1 MKFQPAFKESKI
13 KHLEECC
20 RKEGLPVTIQR
31 RLVLEA
37 LAERTDHPS
46 ADQLFEAVR
55 DRLPGISRTTV
66 YRVLETLEELGVVQ
80 RINNQEA
87 RVRFDAE
94 TAHHHHLL
102 CTRCHKVID
111 LRGPTLDG
119 ISLPEID
126 YQGFTISSFTITV
139 SGICPACRE
148 H

>member
-1 MKFQPAFKESKI
+1 MKFQPAFKDNKI

-80 RINNQEA
+80 RINHQEA

-94 TAHHHHLL
+94 TRHHHHLL
-102 CTRCHKVID
+102 CTRCHKVVD
-111 LRGPTLDG
+111 LRDPELDKLN
-119 ISLPEID
+119 LPPFNNE
-126 YQGFTISSFTITV
+126 GFAVSGFTITV
-139 SGICPACRE
+139 SGICPACRD
-148 H
+148 